1 VLTYRDLPHLH
12 ELCKYYLD
20 HPDERMEIV
29 ARCNSLVSKG
39 FDYKDRII
47 SVLGMVDL
55 HAPTVRLRVQ
65 ATIDRLPAEVIP
77 KASYHAAQRAIASA
91 GEGVFGEA
99 APVGFL
105 ARVFAGFKIMF
116 GFWGGVRSA
125 KSPAREVLKAVKRLT
140 REERRLYWIV
150 NQRHVRLEFDREA
163 YLSRNP
169 DVASE
174 GVDPVFHFVKF
185 GRHEG
190 REATFSIT

>member
-1 VLTYRDLPHLH
+1 
-12 ELCKYYLD
+12 
-20 HPDERMEIV
+20 
-29 ARCNSLVSKG
+29 
-39 FDYKDRII
+39 
-47 SVLGMVDL
+47 
-55 HAPTVRLRVQ
+55 
-65 ATIDRLPAEVIP
+65 
-77 KASYHAAQRAIASA
+77 
-91 GEGVFGEA
+91 
-99 APVGFL
+99 
-105 ARVFAGFKIMF
+105 MF